1 MGQLEL
7 RYEFLHGSLLLGHV
21 IFKDLDLGFEFDIF
35 FFANVEGLFKLN
47 DLFIKLFV
55 FFLDNGVCLAV
66 CIVG

>member
-1 MGQLEL
+1 LVL
-7 RYEFLHGSLLLGHV
+7 SVKIFDRAFLTGVLG
-21 IFKDLDLGFEFDIF
+21 FQDLDLGFEFDIF
-35 FFANVEGLFKLN
+35 FFAYVKGLFKLN